1 MKKIFSVTLLFF
13 ALNIQYSHAQTITG
27 VSIAGATTSGSSS
40 TWAAS
45 WTSNAADSNLAYVK
59 PVKLYLSGFGSSTR
73 MFMSASNTSSVWQM
87 QFGSTNSNAWKT
99 FCYDK
104 VVGKEDSFTIYIRN
118 KSGVSGTFSNQIYIG
133 VGNCAT
139 GITSITLN
147 VTVTVVNAGV
157 YTWVGTSGID
167 STYGRAANWSPV
179 RTTPATSDVLLV
191 DLGTSS
197 QISRTTIDISGV
209 TETIGQFK
217 IMPYNHVDFKCTT
230 NNATWTVGNATSIT
244 GHDFIHDS
252 TSTMR
257 KSGGAIL
264 DINVP
269 TNNTADING
278 RLVMTSGS
286 GTLKFSGSGQH
297 NVSSNINCLG
307 GLLSF
312 EHGNTGNRILYFDG
326 KNQTLSGTAGSLTI
340 GTKTPLVVGIAT
352 TSSVL
357 TLSRKLDLYNSLTL
371 LNNTTIASTGG
382 PASSSAADWNSWEP
396 FLRFRSDGTNRGMLA
411 TLPTTYTLTPDNF
424 FEIYCSPKRSYRA
437 YGIPL
442 KNGVNLSQFAD
453 DITVTG
459 TAANGNKD
467 SFETGCSYCK
477 TSAFRWN
484 EITGSWSGYQSSGTA
499 TNIPNGQGLL
509 LFYRGTYSNG
519 LGDTTISANA
529 NTIDFKGQLHTGNK
543 TISGLTKNTGT
554 FAGYNLIGN
563 PYPAD
568 VNLHDFFSN
577 NSGSIY
583 NRFLFYDAV
592 AKTYNIY
599 DSTASLAALSGT
611 NNFKNNATGKAKIL
625 TAGAAVFVIAKSNNV
640 SVSFTEAMKITTRPS
655 TTSNFKE
662 NDTTLKNNNELS
674 ADLFY
679 DNDTSSESDNFVIQF
694 DNTDE
699 SITNDFDFF
708 DIQKFYAGYLG
719 LGSITSNGTW
729 CAIDRRGKLAEPGNS
744 VVISTR
750 YKTSENGNYK
760 LVFNVPNIES
770 SSYDIQLIDK
780 ENGSI
785 STITPGFIYR
795 FSKTNNDVYKTDR
808 FDIKFTG
815 KVAGKVN
822 IPIENQTIVYPNPV
836 MNGKFNIVSN
846 ETILSYSIQSIE
858 GKTILSE
865 NLTTPS
871 KIHEVMLE
879 NAEIS
884 GLFIIDI
891 KTVSGHTSK
900 LIQIQK

>member
-1 MKKIFSVTLLFF
+1 MKKLFIATF
-13 ALNIQYSHAQTITG
+13 LILALNVKTSIAQTITG
-27 VSIAGATTSGSSS
+27 VSIAGATTNGSSS

-73 MFMSASNTSSVWQM
+73 MFMSASNNSSIWQM

-104 VVGKEDSFTIYIRN
+104 VVGKQDSFTIYIRN
-118 KSGVSGTFSNQIYIG
+118 KSGTSGTFTNQIYIG
-133 VGNCAT
+133 VGDCAT
-139 GITSITLN
+139 GVTSITLS

-167 STYGRAANWSPV
+167 STYGRAANWAPI
-179 RTTPATSDVLLV
+179 RTTPATTDVLLV
-191 DLGTSS
+191 DLGSAS
-197 QISRTTIDISGV
+197 QTSRTTIDISGV

-217 IMPYNHVDFKCTT
+217 ILPYNHVDFKCTT
-230 NNATWTVGNATSIT
+230 NNAAWTVGNATSIT
-244 GHDFIHDS
+244 GNDFIHDS

-257 KSGGAIL
+257 KSGGAVL
-264 DINVP
+264 DIIVP

-297 NVSSNINCLG
+297 NVSSNISCLG

-312 EHGNTGNRILYFDG
+312 EHGSTGNRILYFDG

-340 GTKTPLVVGIAT
+340 GTKTPLVVGLT
-352 TSSVL
+352 NTSSTL
-357 TLSRKLDLYNSLTL
+357 TLSRKLDLYNTLTL
-371 LNNTTIASTGG
+371 LNNTTISSTGG
-382 PASSSAADWNSWEP
+382 PASSSAADWNAWEP
-396 FLRFRSDGTNRGMLA
+396 FLRFRNDGTNRGQLA
-411 TLPTTYTLTPDNF
+411 TLPTTYSLTADNF
-424 FEIYCSPKRSYRA
+424 FEIYCNPKRSYRA

-477 TSAFRWN
+477 TSAFGWN
-484 EITGSWSGYQSSGTA
+484 ETTGAWSGYQSGATA
-499 TNIPNGQGLL
+499 TNIANGQGLL
-509 LFYRGTYSNG
+509 LFYRGTYSTG
-519 LGDTTISANA
+519 LGDTTITANA

-543 TISGLTKNTGT
+543 VISGLTKSTGT

-568 VNLHDFFSN
+568 VNLHEFFAT
-577 NSGSIY
+577 NSGSIH

-599 DSTASLAALSGT
+599 DSTSSSAALSGT
-611 NNFKNNATGKAKIL
+611 NNFKNNASGKAKIL
-625 TAGAAVFVIAKSNNV
+625 TAGAAVFTIAKSNNV
-640 SVSFTEAMKITTRPS
+640 SVTFTEAMKITTRPS

-662 NDTTLKNNNELS
+662 SDTTNKNNNELS
-674 ADLFY
+674 VDLFY
-679 DNDTSSESDNFVIQF
+679 DNDTSSESDNFVVQF
-694 DNTDE
+694 DNMDAD
-699 SITNDFDFF
+699 ITNDFDFF

-719 LGSITSNGTW
+719 LGSLTNNGTW
-729 CAIDRRGKLAEPGNS
+729 CAIDRRGKLAEPGKS
-744 VVISTR
+744 VVIPTR
-750 YKTSENGNYK
+750 YKTTENGNYK
-760 LVFNVPNIES
+760 LAFSVPNAETS
-770 SSYDIQLIDK
+770 LYDIQLIDK

-785 STITPGFIYR
+785 NTITPGFVYR
-795 FSKTNNDVYKTDR
+795 FSKKDSDVFKTDR
-808 FDIKFTG
+808 FDIQFTG
-815 KVAGKVN
+815 KVAGTKNVAIN
-822 IPIENQTIVYPNPV
+822 NQTIIYPNPSTT
-836 MNGKFNIVSN
+836 GHFNIVSN
-846 ETILSYSIQSIE
+846 EPILSYSINTME
-858 GKTILSE
+858 GKAIQNETV
-865 NLTTPS
+865 NNPA
-871 KIHEVMLE
+871 KMLE
-879 NAEIS
+879 INLNNTNIS
-884 GLFIIDI
+884 GLLIINI
-891 KTVSGHTSK
+891 KTASGQTSK